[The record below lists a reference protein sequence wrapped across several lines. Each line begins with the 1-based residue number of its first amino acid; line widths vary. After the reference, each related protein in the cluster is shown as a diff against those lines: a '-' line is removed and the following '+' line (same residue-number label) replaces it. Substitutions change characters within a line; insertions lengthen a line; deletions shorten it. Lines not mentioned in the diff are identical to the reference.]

1 MSEGSEFHLAFF
13 NNLQIKPL
21 VLSQADIRVCV
32 SNIDEISQNIEFS
45 YNSNVDRIDI
55 DPSSSVNSDLPVD
68 LRLQDIGEMDK
79 GISIRSTNGTK
90 LSVTALSNELTSSD
104 TYKLLP
110 CVYLPTMYEHYA
122 VSVAMEDGVVNPL
135 GESVLVVVASENS
148 TQVAITP
155 TQNVTIMPELDVQAG
170 TSVNMTLNKRETL
183 FVSSIRDLTSTH
195 ILCDKPVAV
204 FSGHECGNIP
214 ANVPSCDHMVEQIP
228 PTATWGREFYTIS
241 FLPLAR
247 DSFKAISLKENNTIR
262 WICSDSS
269 SELVGS
275 SSMDLP
281 AAGAIAEFEIPSN
294 RLCRFTSDYPVLLVQ
309 FSISGEADN
318 NIFADPFMT
327 IIPPVEQYRSS
338 YVLHFFPGALITN
351 NFLNIVLLNT
361 AGVATSDTL
370 LNGEPIANTWT
381 EIQCDGESND
391 ICAHGVQI
399 EGLDSGTISLSHPHP
414 DAQLVGIS
422 YSMGYRTG
430 RGSFSGMTQ
439 KPIAR

>member
-13 NNLQIKPL
+13 NNLQSSPFSSL
-21 VLSQADIRVCV
+21 ADIRVCV

-55 DPSSSVNSDLPVD
+55 DPGSSVNSDLPVD

-90 LSVTALSNELTSSD
+90 LSVTALSNEFTSSD

-122 VSVAMEDGVVNPL
+122 VSVAMEDGVVNPP
-135 GESVLVVVASENS
+135 GEKSVLVVVASENS
-148 TQVAITP
+148 TQVTITP

-228 PTATWGREFYTIS
+228 PTATWGREFYTIT
-241 FLPLAR
+241 LAR
-247 DSFKAISLKENNTIR
+247 NSFKAISLKENNTIR

-275 SSMDLP
+275 ASMELP
-281 AAGAIAEFEIPSN
+281 AAGATAEFEIPSN

-309 FSISGEADN
+309 FSISGEADK
-318 NIFADPFMT
+318 FMT

-338 YVLHFFPGALITN
+338 YVLHFFPGVFIRN

-391 ICAHGVQI
+391 IQCAHGVQI